1 MMKPGEPQLNEM
13 IAEALVDAHDQDEAL
28 LGFHSLIVEQL
39 AVPFKTVVLGV
50 PVTVENIGLASHGL
64 TATCVSGKYRQEIH
78 LVDLPLPTTP
88 PRGCEWVAAYRLWA
102 RRA

>member
-1 MMKPGEPQLNEM
+1 MKPGEPQLNEM

-28 LGFHSLIVEQL
+28 IGFHSLIVEQL

-64 TATCVSGKYRQEIH
+64 TATCASGKYRQEIH
-78 LVDLPLPTTP
+78 LVDLPLPTPP